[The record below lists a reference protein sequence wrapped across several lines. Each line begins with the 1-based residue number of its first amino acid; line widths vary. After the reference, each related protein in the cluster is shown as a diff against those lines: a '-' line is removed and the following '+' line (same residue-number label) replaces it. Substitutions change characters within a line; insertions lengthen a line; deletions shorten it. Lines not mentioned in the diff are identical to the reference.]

1 MFYTRCYVALIIMKL
16 VQKMYGDGFSKYYLY
31 KKYFGIWIKIYSSF
45 NREECIK
52 QSNILKRKVIL
63 TGVEFL

>member
-1 MFYTRCYVALIIMKL
+1 
-16 VQKMYGDGFSKYYLY
+16 MYGDGYSRYYLY
-31 KKYFGIWIKIYSSF
+31 KKYFGIWIKVYSSF
-45 NREECIK
+45 DKDDCVK